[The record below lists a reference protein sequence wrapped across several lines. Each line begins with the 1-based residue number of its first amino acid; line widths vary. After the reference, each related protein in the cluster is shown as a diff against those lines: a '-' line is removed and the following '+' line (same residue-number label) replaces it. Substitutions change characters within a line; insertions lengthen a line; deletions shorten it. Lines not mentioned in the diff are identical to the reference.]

1 MPDQPDQTQALA
13 LFLDDLGLSESEYET
28 TVQSGRSPTG
38 RLRNFGAMNN
48 DKLFTVLQQ
57 LEVENNDPEALAVI
71 RAEVSKR

>member
-1 MPDQPDQTQALA
+1 